1 MENREAIYINFLAVY
16 FDHLQTFCELA
27 IFFVIILE
35 NLSYL

>member
-1 MENREAIYINFLAVY
+1 MENREAIYIYFLAVY

-27 IFFVIILE
+27 TFFVIVLE